1 MSEKQFVVNELEILN
16 EENEWKGEYWWA
28 VTNTERIEDSF
39 ECRNKEVAIELCAFL
54 NKAVDDIKYH
64 LHENEKWSARCKQLE
79 REVDEQEATIR
90 KLQDLCGQSDYEN
103 AKLREEVNLLRPTNL
118 EQYEQIQKLQ
128 EENEK
133 LKERR
138 DYWSKKTK
146 EFIYYFNC
154 LEKAIE
160 KTFDSD
166 DQCFEEIWKHYDEME
181 KKWEY
186 NDSFVGNWTDKPVL
200 LERKIVNINEN
211 RDKQRLLAKQ
221 GKGISRRE

>member
-1 MSEKQFVVNELEILN
+1 MNEKRFEVIDNGFSMWIVDTTLKEDKHEGAIYTAYDMCRKLNELY
-16 EENEWKGEYWWA
+16 EENEQLKK
-28 VTNTERIEDSF
+28 
-39 ECRNKEVAIELCAFL
+39 RNKFL
-54 NKAVDDIKYH
+54 EEFDGRAKAV
-64 LHENEKWSARCKQLE
+64 A
-79 REVDEQEATIR
+79 
-90 KLQDLCGQSDYEN
+90 
-103 AKLREEVNLLRPTNL
+103 NL
-118 EQYEQIQKLQ
+118 K

-200 LERKIVNINEN
+200 LERKMVNINEN